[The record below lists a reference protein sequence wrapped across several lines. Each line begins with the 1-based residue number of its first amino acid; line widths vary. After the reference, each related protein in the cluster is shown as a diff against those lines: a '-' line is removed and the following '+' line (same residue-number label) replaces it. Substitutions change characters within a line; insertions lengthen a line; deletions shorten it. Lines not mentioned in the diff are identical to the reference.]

1 MRTLIYFI
9 ELILTMRIN
18 PLNWLSADT
27 FSIRL
32 IAFNVNLTKILICRC
47 ADSDSFV
54 FRLQQSIVVQIWSI
68 FFIIFNR
75 YFAAFAWV
83 GREGRIPVLL
93 LLYLCGVIWIRLGI
107 ESFASAWSFG
117 SLFGSL
123 GKFFIMEIFHYFA
136 HLATMIVIFYF
147 VHFLLLFY
155 PTLFEMQV
163 IFVMGWRLWWF
174 LVLFFYF
181 TWFSNIILVL
191 DTRWPLQIA
200 DVDDYIIASLSWF
213 WLVVVD
219 MVLIAR
225 PYVLSTTMAWMRGFN
240 SLFLILLFRHWHH
253 SWDLEASCCSLIFNK
268 LYYDC

>member
-1 MRTLIYFI
+1 
-9 ELILTMRIN
+9 MRIN

-27 FSIRL
+27 FSIRF
-32 IAFNVNLTKILICRC
+32 IAFDVNLTKILICRC

-54 FRLQQSIVVQIWSI
+54 FRLQQSIVMQIWSI

-163 IFVMGWRLWWF
+163 ILVMGWETFVVPCAIF
-174 LVLFFYF
+174 LLC
-181 TWFSNIILVL
+181 WI
-191 DTRWPLQIA
+191 
-200 DVDDYIIASLSWF
+200 
-213 WLVVVD
+213 
-219 MVLIAR
+219 
-225 PYVLSTTMAWMRGFN
+225 
-240 SLFLILLFRHWHH
+240 
-253 SWDLEASCCSLIFNK
+253 
-268 LYYDC
+268 